1 MPITIKG
8 ESEMSNCGSCPSKG
22 ECGKDQQSC
31 GIQNNPLNNI
41 KKIIGV
47 MSGKGGVGKST
58 VSALIARNLAKQGYK
73 VGVLDADI
81 TGPSIPRLL
90 GVKDAKAMGAP
101 NNCIYPV
108 QSADGIKVMSLNLL
122 LEDENQPVIW
132 RGAMISNTVKQFYTD
147 IIWGDVDYMFI
158 DCPPGTGDVPL
169 TIFQSIPI
177 DGVVVVT
184 TPQNLVSVIVG
195 KAVHMADSMNI
206 PVIGMIENMSYFE
219 CPDCGNK
226 HYIFGKSRLEE
237 VMKELYIGNAIR
249 LPINPKLADLMD
261 QGNVEDMNANAD
273 LQEMADL
280 ISSYDPDK
288 L

>member
-1 MPITIKG
+1 MAHVIA
-8 ESEMSNCGSCPSKG
+8 
-22 ECGKDQQSC
+22 
-31 GIQNNPLNNI
+31 
-41 KKIIGV
+41 V
-47 MSGKGGVGKST
+47 AGKGGVGKSSVT
-58 VSALIARNLAKQGYK
+58 CQLAVLMQRMGFKTAI
-73 VGVLDADI
+73 LDADI
-81 TGPSIPRLL
+81 TGPSIPKAF
-90 GVKDAKAMGAP
+90 GVNKTPEAEGDYL
-101 NNCIYPV
+101 YP
-108 QSADGIKVMSLNLL
+108 DETKTGIKIMSVNLL
-122 LEDENQPVIW
+122 LDDETTPVLW
-132 RGAMISNTVKQFYTD
+132 RGPIIAGTVKQFYSD

-184 TPQNLVSVIVG
+184 TPQDLVSVIVG

>member
-1 MPITIKG
+1 M
-8 ESEMSNCGSCPSKG
+8 SENCTHNCST
-22 ECGKDQQSC
+22 CGQSC
-31 GIQNNPLNNI
+31 SNRTESQSLIINAHPGSHI
-41 KKIIGV
+41 KHIIAV
-47 MSGKGGVGKST
+47 VSGKGGVGKSSVT
-58 VSALIARNLAKQGYK
+58 CQLAVLMQRMGFKTAI
-73 VGVLDADI
+73 LDADI
-81 TGPSIPRLL
+81 TGPSIPKAF
-90 GVKDAKAMGAP
+90 GVNKMAEGEGDFL
-101 NNCIYPV
+101 YP
-108 QSADGIKVMSLNLL
+108 DETKTGIKIMSVNLL
-122 LEDENQPVIW
+122 LDDETTPVLW
-132 RGAMISNTVKQFYTD
+132 RGPIIAGTVKQFYSD
-147 IIWGDVDYMFI
+147 IIWGDIDYMFI

-184 TPQNLVSVIVG
+184 TPQDLVSVIVG

-249 LPINPKLADLMD
+249 LPINSQLAELMD
-261 QGNVEDMNANAD
+261 HGRIEDMQENAD
-273 LQEMADL
+273 LQEMAEL
-280 ISSYDPDK
+280 ISTCDPDN

>member
-1 MPITIKG
+1 M
-8 ESEMSNCGSCPSKG
+8 SENCTHNCSSCG
-22 ECGKDQQSC
+22 QSC
-31 GIQNNPLNNI
+31 SSRTEPQSLIINAHPDSHI
-41 KKIIGV
+41 KHIIAV
-47 MSGKGGVGKST
+47 VSGKGGVGKSSVT
-58 VSALIARNLAKQGYK
+58 CQLAVLMQRMGFKTAI
-73 VGVLDADI
+73 LDADI
-81 TGPSIPRLL
+81 TGPSIPQAF
-90 GVKDAKAMGAP
+90 GVNTTPEAEGDYL
-101 NNCIYPV
+101 YP
-108 QSADGIKVMSLNLL
+108 DETKTGIKIMSVNLL
-122 LEDENQPVIW
+122 LDDETTPVLW
-132 RGAMISNTVKQFYTD
+132 RGPIIAGTVKQFYSD

-184 TPQNLVSVIVG
+184 TPQDLVSVIVG

>member
-1 MPITIKG
+1 M
-8 ESEMSNCGSCPSKG
+8 
-22 ECGKDQQSC
+22 
-31 GIQNNPLNNI
+31 
-41 KKIIGV
+41 
-47 MSGKGGVGKST
+47 
-58 VSALIARNLAKQGYK
+58 
-73 VGVLDADI
+73 
-81 TGPSIPRLL
+81 
-90 GVKDAKAMGAP
+90 
-101 NNCIYPV
+101 
-108 QSADGIKVMSLNLL
+108 
-122 LEDENQPVIW
+122 
-132 RGAMISNTVKQFYTD
+132 
-147 IIWGDVDYMFI
+147 
-158 DCPPGTGDVPL
+158 
-169 TIFQSIPI
+169 
-177 DGVVVVT
+177 VVT
-184 TPQNLVSVIVG
+184 TPQDLVSVIVG

>member
-1 MPITIKG
+1 
-8 ESEMSNCGSCPSKG
+8 MSNCGSCPSKG

-41 KKIIGV
+41 KKIMGV

-108 QSADGIKVMSLNLL
+108 QSSDGIKVMSLNLL

-147 IIWGDVDYMFI
+147 VIWGELDYLLI
-158 DCPPGTGDVPL
+158 DMPPGTGDVSL
-169 TIFQSIPI
+169 TVMQSIPI
-177 DGVVVVT
+177 NGIVM
-184 TPQNLVSVIVG
+184 VSVPQDMVSMIVA
-195 KAVHMADSMNI
+195 KAVNMVRKLNI
-206 PVIGMIENMSYFE
+206 EIIGLVENMSYIV

-226 HYIFGKSRLEE
+226 IQIFKGNDTEKLLDDLQLNLLGTLPMNAGLGNVSVGVYKDGDEE
-237 VMKELYIGNAIR
+237 VEGLFNPIAIN
-249 LPINPKLADLMD
+249 LLNSLKDIEVKKA
-261 QGNVEDMNANAD
+261 
-273 LQEMADL
+273 
-280 ISSYDPDK
+280 
-288 L
+288 

>member
-1 MPITIKG
+1 
-8 ESEMSNCGSCPSKG
+8 MS
-22 ECGKDQQSC
+22 
-31 GIQNNPLNNI
+31 
-41 KKIIGV
+41 V
-47 MSGKGGVGKST
+47 
-58 VSALIARNLAKQGYK
+58 
-73 VGVLDADI
+73 
-81 TGPSIPRLL
+81 
-90 GVKDAKAMGAP
+90 
-101 NNCIYPV
+101 
-108 QSADGIKVMSLNLL
+108 NLL
-122 LEDENQPVIW
+122 LDDETTPVLW
-132 RGAMISNTVKQFYTD
+132 RGPIIAGTVKQFYSD

-169 TIFQSIPI
+169 TIFHSIPI

-184 TPQNLVSVIVG
+184 TPQDLVSVIVG

>member
-1 MPITIKG
+1 M
-8 ESEMSNCGSCPSKG
+8 SENCTHNCST
-22 ECGKDQQSC
+22 CGQSC
-31 GIQNNPLNNI
+31 SNRTESQSLIINAHPGSHI
-41 KKIIGV
+41 KHIIAV
-47 MSGKGGVGKST
+47 VSGKGGVGKSSVT
-58 VSALIARNLAKQGYK
+58 CQLAVLMQRMGFKTAI
-73 VGVLDADI
+73 LDADI
-81 TGPSIPRLL
+81 TGPSIPKAF
-90 GVKDAKAMGAP
+90 GVNKMPEGEGDFL
-101 NNCIYPV
+101 YP
-108 QSADGIKVMSLNLL
+108 DETKTGIKIMSVNLL
-122 LEDENQPVIW
+122 LDDETTPVLW
-132 RGAMISNTVKQFYTD
+132 RGPIIAGTVKQFYSD
-147 IIWGDVDYMFI
+147 IIWGDIDYMFI

-184 TPQNLVSVIVG
+184 TPQDLVSVIVG

-249 LPINPKLADLMD
+249 LPINSQLAELMD
-261 QGNVEDMNANAD
+261 HGRIEDMQGNAD
-273 LQEMADL
+273 LQEMAEL
-280 ISSYDPDK
+280 ISTYNPDN